1 MSTVTTGPV
10 YPHCLSFQSH
20 SELAVIRQRSRR
32 ARTDALASEGKD
44 ILAACTTGDVELMK
58 RLIADGGDIKVLDEH
73 GNTPLHIAAG
83 DGDLPMVEVL
93 LPVTDLTTTNK
104 LGYSALHVAIYWQ
117 NLDVALRLLESGAEV
132 NAIDNDG
139 ELPIHFAVRNEDI
152 VCVRLLIAAK
162 SCATM
167 PNEKGTS
174 ALELATSNKFTQI
187 MEVLEGP
194 LPTMPLSKR
203 KRDERATLMELNK
216 GDTLIY
222 KKTERVTVVAVHLND
237 SDPYCTI
244 KMPDGSERQTTP
256 AHIEIPKPDPSER
269 KAKRLKSS
277 AASTGNSSVYVSGL
291 LPEDANEEFVRSL
304 FSPFGDVTNVK
315 LYRNQWGKPKGDAL
329 VSLGSNG
336 EGRAAIK
343 ALNGKEVR
351 PGVPITASG
360 ADFNKPKAKAATAP
374 AAPIAAAAPVN
385 MFGNVALPNL
395 AFAMPN
401 RQMDLASKSA
411 AIAKEVEALKAML
424 GK

>member
-216 GDTLIY
+216 GDSLIY

-237 SDPYCTI
+237 
-244 KMPDGSERQTTP
+244 
-256 AHIEIPKPDPSER
+256 PDPSER

-304 FSPFGDVTNVK
+304 FSTFGDVTNVK